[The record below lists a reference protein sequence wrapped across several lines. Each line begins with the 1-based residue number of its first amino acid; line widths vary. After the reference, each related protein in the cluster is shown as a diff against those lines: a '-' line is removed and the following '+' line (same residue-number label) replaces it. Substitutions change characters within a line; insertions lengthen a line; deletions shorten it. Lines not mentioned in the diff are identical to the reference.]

1 MTEVKTLMDELSSV
15 EGVLG
20 AGVISK
26 DGKAVEMRMPDMLSH
41 ETISIM
47 AATVYGAACT
57 LHSEAKKNRPR
68 RITIRTDD
76 CLTHIYDIGKR
87 TLVTV
92 ITCEGFDTDAVDPI
106 VTNLCKEF
114 A

>member
-26 DGKAVEMRMPDMLSH
+26 DGKAVEMRIPDKLSH

-57 LHSEAKKNRPR
+57 LHSEAKKNMPG
-68 RITIRTDD
+68 RITIKTED
-76 CLTHIYDIGKR
+76 CETHIYDIGKR
-87 TLVTV
+87 ALVTV
-92 ITCEGFDTDAVDPI
+92 ITCEGFDTAAVDPI
-106 VTNLCKEF
+106 LSNLCQVF
-114 A
+114 G